1 MFKRYQHIE
10 RYATDEV
17 EGIDIGDCF
26 IFYKLDG
33 TNGSVWL
40 ENGIQAGSRNRHL
53 TIEYDN
59 QGFYNAMLKDENILS
74 YLNEHPTHRL
84 FGEWL
89 IPHSLKTYRDDA
101 WRKFYIFDV
110 VIDNGEEIEYI
121 PFDIYESMLKAHNL
135 NYIPPLCKVKN
146 PTYEILLNALEKS
159 GQFLVK
165 DGLGKGEG
173 IVIKNYDF
181 YNKYKRQTWAK
192 IVTNEFKEKHVEAM
206 GYTEITAS
214 LSIEEK
220 ILDKFVTESFIE
232 KEFEKIKNEL
242 GWTSKQIP
250 MLFGRVFHE
259 LIQEETW
266 NILKEYKNPKIDF
279 ARLYVM
285 VINKVKQ
292 TKKELFR

>member
-17 EGIDIGDCF
+17 
-26 IFYKLDG
+26 
-33 TNGSVWL
+33 
-40 ENGIQAGSRNRHL
+40 
-53 TIEYDN
+53 
-59 QGFYNAMLKDENILS
+59 
-74 YLNEHPTHRL
+74 
-84 FGEWL
+84 
-89 IPHSLKTYRDDA
+89 
-101 WRKFYIFDV
+101 
-110 VIDNGEEIEYI
+110 
-121 PFDIYESMLKAHNL
+121 
-135 NYIPPLCKVKN
+135 
-146 PTYEILLNALEKS
+146 
-159 GQFLVK
+159 
-165 DGLGKGEG
+165 EG

-214 LSIEEK
+214 LSVEEK
-220 ILDKFVTESFIE
+220 ILNKFVTESFIE

-292 TKKELFR
+292 TKKELFK